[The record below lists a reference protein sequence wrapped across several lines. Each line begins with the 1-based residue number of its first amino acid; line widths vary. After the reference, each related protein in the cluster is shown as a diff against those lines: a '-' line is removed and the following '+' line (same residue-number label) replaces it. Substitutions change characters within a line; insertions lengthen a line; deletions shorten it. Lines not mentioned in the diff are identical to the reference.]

1 MLGADFLK
9 RYKAIVDCGNSVLYL
24 TNKEHQYT
32 IPVTQGT
39 SSVQQVPSTNTIA
52 HDFTVVAP
60 GRTVFV
66 AGKLNTPCNATSALV
81 DPLARSPT
89 YICVARS
96 LSPLINT
103 TDILLQVMNISSTPV
118 TIYKGTKLATMT
130 PEHNVMLLSHTTAVI
145 DDNPASLPTIVD
157 QIDLS
162 HLSTEEHTELAKLLT
177 DFSHVFAE
185 NPIPT
190 GQTSVV
196 KHSIHTTGPP
206 IWQPLRR
213 IPKP

>member
-1 MLGADFLK
+1 MAP
-9 RYKAIVDCGNSVLYL
+9 
-24 TNKEHQYT
+24 TNIT
-32 IPVTQGT
+32 I
-39 SSVQQVPSTNTIA
+39 
-52 HDFTVVAP
+52 P
-60 GRTVFV
+60 GRTVQFL

-89 YICVARS
+89 HARS

-103 TDILLQVMNISSTPV
+103 TDILLQVMNISPIPV
-118 TIYKGTKLATMT
+118 IVYKGTKLATMT

-162 HLSTEEHTELAKLLT
+162 TEEHTEHAKLLT

-206 IWQPLRR
+206 I
-213 IPKP
+213 